1 MRKTY
6 CQKYVT
12 TLLCILSLLSGTVYS
27 EFGDY
32 VDPTFNCPAMT
43 TCPVMCV
50 WDEWFCPPM
59 MRCPSGTDLC
69 LDGTCVNS
77 TIGCDPNIE
86 SPCWE
91 NVCGNE
97 VACAKIVDYYDKCLY
112 DHDFMYTNATECV
125 DEWRMPVVPWNA
137 PGFVA
142 CYAWISGIT
151 FFIIVWCACN
161 QRFFPVGEAEPLLD
175 ASKMLV
181 TVERLKRE
189 MARQQEEF
197 IDDDNMEASEKVDI
211 DWTQT
216 AYENTFIGNLLY
228 WCTVLTM
235 WAFQVLL
242 LLLVLGF
249 YATENEYY
257 HLTPIKD
264 TKQILFA
271 FQLVWMVGFVWC
283 LSLKWPSSLRSLFLR
298 RSHFNTAT
306 HVAVFSPETG
316 NLNVSKDERINIMA
330 KFINLLGGCIN
341 GFFML
346 LFSDVNRTKHGTT
359 TFCKVET
366 DAFGERFFTYRFS
379 RYTYDEE
386 EGCFKPGVIVVGST
400 IGEIID
406 SNVGLTSE
414 EVKYRHSVVGPNS
427 LPIRKPSF
435 IRIVIEEFNQ
445 AFYLYQNYM
454 VWTWLN
460 YWYYHMGIVESIVR
474 IVGGIA
480 VSVVKYKM
488 AKNICRLGTVI
499 GEVEVLRDGEFVTIS
514 QQDIVPG
521 EVVSVTPGIVYC
533 DMVLIQG
540 SHVLVDESALTGEA
554 NPIYKTKVDL
564 AANKE
569 AYDPKTH
576 KVHTISAGTSVIE
589 SDTKERDLAVV
600 VKTGSFTAKG
610 ELLRGML
617 YNTPHKFKFDTEVMI
632 VLCILFIEAVIFFG
646 VTFHFLQEEP
656 VYAWFFGM
664 FVVATCIPPLL
675 PTVFVVSVGISAER
689 LLRKRIAVTDNARI
703 LVAGKVQVAFFDK
716 TGTLTK
722 QGLEFQ
728 VARSYKDG
736 AFDDLSTP
744 SGNLGMGMTVCH
756 TLTESS
762 DHKIVGHLLERIMF
776 EETNASFMPYNS
788 KSTKVQIKTK
798 DGSVLNVLKRFEF
811 DYTTQTQSVLVEDDK
826 GKYYVFAKGSV
837 EAIKKICHE
846 STMPH
851 DINEVSA
858 ASSREGIYQIA
869 FAMSEVSEEISNKI
883 SSHSVSEDGEIVMQ
897 DDVRD
902 DFLARLPREK
912 LEENLTFIGFID
924 FINTMKEETPGVLKT
939 LEEGDI
945 RTIMLTGDSVL
956 TGIHIAKKGGMIAP
970 DALVILGKDI
980 DEEGNVEWVDSITSK
995 PMKLPSQAE
1004 LRSQKSSIALA
1015 VTGKVWSHM
1024 LETNED
1030 LADYL
1035 AYYIRV
1041 HGRCTPHDKVSV
1053 ASYFVKKGYMTLM
1066 CGDGGN
1072 DCGALKTAH
1081 VGIALSDAE
1090 ASVVSPFTSMDKS
1103 IESVVEVL
1111 KEGRCALC
1119 SALASYK
1126 YMIMYGQVET
1136 INQVVCAYFKTTPG
1150 DWNWIFMDGIWVII
1164 MAFTLPLAKAAK
1176 KLAPSRPTS
1185 SLLGPHT
1192 MTSAIGILAINFFF
1206 VAIALWLLHQQDWF
1220 QCRKWDGGKGLANL
1234 SYICDNYET
1243 SVIFLISGYQY
1254 INSAVPYNFGFAYRA
1269 DWIKNYIFVFFA
1281 VAFTALHFYI
1291 TLVPGSVSC
1300 LFRVNCVNEKVVPDP
1315 FGDIIAIQN
1324 SYHTTIMPMDFRVIL
1339 ISIMI
1344 MNLAANILWEYF
1356 IVNGDYSWWT
1366 NYKKKHE

>member
-1 MRKTY
+1 
-6 CQKYVT
+6 
-12 TLLCILSLLSGTVYS
+12 
-27 EFGDY
+27 
-32 VDPTFNCPAMT
+32 
-43 TCPVMCV
+43 
-50 WDEWFCPPM
+50 
-59 MRCPSGTDLC
+59 
-69 LDGTCVNS
+69 
-77 TIGCDPNIE
+77 
-86 SPCWE
+86 
-91 NVCGNE
+91 
-97 VACAKIVDYYDKCLY
+97 
-112 DHDFMYTNATECV
+112 
-125 DEWRMPVVPWNA
+125 
-137 PGFVA
+137 
-142 CYAWISGIT
+142 
-151 FFIIVWCACN
+151 
-161 QRFFPVGEAEPLLD
+161 
-175 ASKMLV
+175 
-181 TVERLKRE
+181 
-189 MARQQEEF
+189 
-197 IDDDNMEASEKVDI
+197 
-211 DWTQT
+211 
-216 AYENTFIGNLLY
+216 
-228 WCTVLTM
+228 
-235 WAFQVLL
+235 
-242 LLLVLGF
+242 
-249 YATENEYY
+249 
-257 HLTPIKD
+257 
-264 TKQILFA
+264 
-271 FQLVWMVGFVWC
+271 
-283 LSLKWPSSLRSLFLR
+283 
-298 RSHFNTAT
+298 
-306 HVAVFSPETG
+306 
-316 NLNVSKDERINIMA
+316 
-330 KFINLLGGCIN
+330 
-341 GFFML
+341 
-346 LFSDVNRTKHGTT
+346 
-359 TFCKVET
+359 
-366 DAFGERFFTYRFS
+366 
-379 RYTYDEE
+379 
-386 EGCFKPGVIVVGST
+386 
-400 IGEIID
+400 
-406 SNVGLTSE
+406 
-414 EVKYRHSVVGPNS
+414 
-427 LPIRKPSF
+427 
-435 IRIVIEEFNQ
+435 
-445 AFYLYQNYM
+445 

-632 VLCILFIEAVIFFG
+632 VLCILFIEAVILFG

-1192 MTSAIGILAINFFF
+1192 MASAIGILAINFFF